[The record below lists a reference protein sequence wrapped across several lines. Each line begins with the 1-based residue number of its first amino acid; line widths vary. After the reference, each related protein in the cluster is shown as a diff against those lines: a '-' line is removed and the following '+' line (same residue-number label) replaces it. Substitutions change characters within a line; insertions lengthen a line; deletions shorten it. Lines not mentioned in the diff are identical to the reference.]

1 MRGEARFLEGV
12 RERIVADV
20 VQQRREPQCHAVA
33 LGDLGEFA
41 ALLERGERQA
51 REVVGAERVLE
62 AGVGGAGID
71 EEGVAELADVAQAL
85 HRRGVEH
92 RQRGLVEA
100 DVVPEGIADDL
111 EVARSQSSSRSSAR
125 RQCSGDRHRLERIS
139 SRINMNSFGSRS

>member
-1 MRGEARFLEGV
+1 M
-12 RERIVADV
+12 ADV
-20 VQQRREPQCHAVA
+20 VQQRREPQRHAVA
-33 LGDLGEFA
+33 LADLGELA
-41 ALLERGERQA
+41 PLLERRERQP
-51 REVVGAERVLE
+51 REVVGAQRVLE

-92 RQRGLVEA
+92 GQRRLVEA

-111 EVARSQSSSRSSAR
+111 EIARSQSSSSRSSAR

-139 SRINMNSFGSRS
+139 SRMKRNSFGSRS